1 MARNCPCPTPNSP
14 QIELTVAIKTC
25 RVCNSSDLAQFLDLG
40 FTPPADRF
48 LRREQLAEPETHY
61 PLTVNLCQCCGF
73 VQLGQVVSPEVLYR
87 QDYPYESSMTRSG
100 QAHWN
105 EFAKTVVQRFGLG
118 ADDLVV
124 DIGSNVGVLL
134 SAFRSNGT
142 RILGV
147 DPASN
152 IVRIAERN
160 GVETLNEFFGPA
172 VAEEVRKAR
181 GPASIITGTNVFAHV
196 DDLTGFM
203 RAVDHLLNERGVF
216 IFEAPYFV
224 NLVGQLEYDTIYHE
238 HLSYLSLRPLVPFF
252 RKFGMEVFDVEQ
264 RDIHGGS
271 FRVYVAR
278 RGQHVVTEE
287 VQHLLDL
294 EKQTGVHSL
303 DTLNVFAAR
312 VAQNRQDVLNLLRN
326 LKQQGKTIAAVSA
339 PAKGMTLLNYCHLG
353 TETLDFATEKSTL
366 KIGRFT
372 PGTHIPVVPDSEL
385 LARKPDYVLLL
396 AWNFA
401 KEIIRNLND
410 YREAGGKFII
420 PIPNLKIV

>member
-1 MARNCPCPTPNSP
+1 M
-14 QIELTVAIKTC
+14 KTC
-25 RVCNSSDLAQFLDLG
+25 RICNSTDLAQFLDLG

-48 LRREQLAEPETHY
+48 LRREQLDEPETHY

-73 VQLGQVVSPEVLYR
+73 VQLGQVVSPEILYR
-87 QDYPYESSMTRSG
+87 QDYPYESSITRSG
-100 QAHWN
+100 QAHWE
-105 EFAKTVVQRFGLG
+105 EFARTVVQRFGLTG
-118 ADDLVV
+118 DDLVV

-134 SAFRSNGT
+134 SAFRANGP

-160 GVETLNEFFGPA
+160 GVETVNEFFSPVVAADIRRTKGPA
-172 VAEEVRKAR
+172 TV
-181 GPASIITGTNVFAHV
+181 ITGTNVFAHV
-196 DDLTGFM
+196 DDLAGFM
-203 RAVDHLLNERGVF
+203 RAVDHLLNERGIF

-252 RKFGMEVFDVEQ
+252 RKFGMEIFDVEQ

-278 RGQHVVTEE
+278 SGKHSITDE
-287 VQHLLDL
+287 VQRLLDL

-303 DTLNVFAAR
+303 DTLNAFATR
-312 VAQNRQDVLNLLRN
+312 VEQNRQDLLNFLRS

-339 PAKGMTLLNYCHLG
+339 PAKGMTLLNYCRLG
-353 TETLDFATEKSTL
+353 PETLGFATEKSTL

-372 PGTHIPVVPDSEL
+372 PGTHLPVVPDSEL
-385 LARKPDYVLLL
+385 MTRKPDYVLLL
-396 AWNFA
+396 AWNFS

-420 PIPNLKIV
+420 PIPTVKVI

>member
-1 MARNCPCPTPNSP
+1 M
-14 QIELTVAIKTC
+14 KTC
-25 RVCNSSDLAQFLDLG
+25 RACNSSDLAQFLDLG

-87 QDYPYESSMTRSG
+87 QDYPYESSITRSG

-105 EFAKTVVQRFGLG
+105 EFAKTVVERFGLG
-118 ADDLVV
+118 ANDLAV

-134 SAFRSNGT
+134 SAFRANGT

-160 GVETLNEFFGPA
+160 GVETLNEFFSQS
-172 VAEEVRKAR
+172 VAADIRKTK
-181 GPASIITGTNVFAHV
+181 GPASVITGTNVFAHV
-196 DDLTGFM
+196 DDLAGFM

-278 RGQHVVTEE
+278 AGQHAVTEE

-303 DTLNVFAAR
+303 DTLNVFSQR
-312 VAQNRQDVLNLLRN
+312 VAQNRRDLMNLLHT
-326 LKQQGKTIAAVSA
+326 LKQQGKTVAVVSA
-339 PAKGMTLLNYCHLG
+339 PAKGMTLLNYCRLG

-372 PGTHIPVVPDSEL
+372 PGTHLPVVPDAEL
-385 LARKPDYVLLL
+385 MARKPDYVLLL

-420 PIPNLKIV
+420 PIPNLKVL

>member
-1 MARNCPCPTPNSP
+1 M
-14 QIELTVAIKTC
+14 KTC
-25 RVCNSSDLAQFLDLG
+25 RVCNSTDLAQFLDLG

-87 QDYPYESSMTRSG
+87 QDYPYESSITRSG
-100 QAHWN
+100 QAHWD
-105 EFAKTVVQRFGLG
+105 EFARTVVQRFGLT

-134 SAFRSNGT
+134 SAFRANGP

-160 GVETLNEFFGPA
+160 GIETVNEFFSPVVAADVRRAKGPA
-172 VAEEVRKAR
+172 TV
-181 GPASIITGTNVFAHV
+181 ITGTNVFAHV

-216 IFEAPYFV
+216 VFEAPYFV

-252 RKFGMEVFDVEQ
+252 RKFSMEIFDVEQ

-278 RGQHVVTEE
+278 RGRQPVTDE

-303 DTLNVFAAR
+303 DTLQAFSAR
-312 VAQNRQDVLNLLRN
+312 VQQNRQELLNFLRS
-326 LKQQGKTIAAVSA
+326 LKQQGQTIAAVSA
-339 PAKGMTLLNYCHLG
+339 PAKGMTLLNYCRLG
-353 TETLDFATEKSTL
+353 PETLDFATEKSTL

-372 PGTHIPVVPDSEL
+372 PGTHLPVVPDSEL
-385 LARKPDYVLLL
+385 MTRQPDYVLLL

-420 PIPNLKIV
+420 PIPNLKVL

>member
-1 MARNCPCPTPNSP
+1 M
-14 QIELTVAIKTC
+14 KTC
-25 RVCNSSDLAQFLDLG
+25 RVCNSTDLAQFLDLG

-87 QDYPYESSMTRSG
+87 QDYPYESSITRSG

-105 EFAKTVVQRFGLG
+105 EFARTVVQRFGLT

-134 SAFRSNGT
+134 SAFRANGP

-160 GVETLNEFFGPA
+160 GVETINEFFNQAVAADIRKATGPA
-172 VAEEVRKAR
+172 TV
-181 GPASIITGTNVFAHV
+181 ITGTNVFAHV
-196 DDLTGFM
+196 DDLAGFM

-252 RKFGMEVFDVEQ
+252 RKFGMEIFDVEQ

-278 RGQHVVTEE
+278 RGQHPVCDE

-294 EKQTGVHSL
+294 EKQAGIHSL
-303 DTLNVFAAR
+303 DTLNAFADR
-312 VAQNRQDVLNLLRN
+312 VARNRQDVLNFLRG
-326 LKQQGKTIAAVSA
+326 LRQQGKTIAAVSA
-339 PAKGMTLLNYCHLG
+339 PAKGMTLLNYCRLG
-353 TETLDFATEKSTL
+353 PETLDFATEKSTL

-385 LARKPDYVLLL
+385 MARKPDYVLLL

-401 KEIIRNLND
+401 KEIIRNLD
-410 YREAGGKFII
+410 AYREAGGKFII
-420 PIPNLKIV
+420 PIPHLKVL

>member
-1 MARNCPCPTPNSP
+1 M
-14 QIELTVAIKTC
+14 KTC
-25 RVCNSSDLAQFLDLG
+25 RVCNSTDLAQFLDLG

-87 QDYPYESSMTRSG
+87 QDYPYESSITRSG

-105 EFAKTVVQRFGLG
+105 EFARTVVQRFGLT
-118 ADDLVV
+118 ADDLVA

-134 SAFRSNGT
+134 SAFRANGP

-160 GVETLNEFFGPA
+160 GVETINEFFNQAVAADIRKATGPA
-172 VAEEVRKAR
+172 TV
-181 GPASIITGTNVFAHV
+181 ITGTNVFAHV
-196 DDLTGFM
+196 DDLAGFM

-252 RKFGMEVFDVEQ
+252 RKFGMEIFDVEQ

-278 RGQHVVTEE
+278 RGQHPVCDE

-294 EKQTGVHSL
+294 EKQAGIHSL
-303 DTLNVFAAR
+303 DTLNAFADR
-312 VAQNRQDVLNLLRN
+312 VARNRQDVLNFLRG
-326 LKQQGKTIAAVSA
+326 LRQQGKTIAAVSA
-339 PAKGMTLLNYCHLG
+339 PAKGMTLLNYCRLG
-353 TETLDFATEKSTL
+353 PETLDFATEKSTL

-385 LARKPDYVLLL
+385 MARKPDYVLLL

-401 KEIIRNLND
+401 KEIIRNLD
-410 YREAGGKFII
+410 AYREAGGKFII
-420 PIPNLKIV
+420 PIPHLKVL

>member
-1 MARNCPCPTPNSP
+1 M
-14 QIELTVAIKTC
+14 KTC
-25 RVCNSSDLAQFLDLG
+25 RACNSSDLSQFLDLG

-48 LRREQLAEPETHY
+48 LRREQLTEPEMHY

-87 QDYPYESSMTRSG
+87 QDYPYESSITRSG
-100 QAHWN
+100 QKHWN

-118 ADDLVV
+118 ANDLTV

-134 SAFRSNGT
+134 SAFRANGT

-160 GVETLNEFFGPA
+160 GVETLNEFFSQS
-172 VAEEVRKAR
+172 VAADIRKTK
-181 GPASIITGTNVFAHV
+181 GPASVITGTNVFAHV

-278 RGQHVVTEE
+278 QGQHAVTDE

-303 DTLNVFAAR
+303 DTLNIFAAR
-312 VAQNRQDVLNLLRN
+312 VAQNRRDLMNLLHT
-326 LKQQGKTIAAVSA
+326 LKQQGKTVAVVSA
-339 PAKGMTLLNYCHLG
+339 PAKGMTLLNYCRLG

-372 PGTHIPVVPDSEL
+372 PGTHLPVVPDAEL
-385 LARKPDYVLLL
+385 MTRKPDYVLLL

-420 PIPNLKIV
+420 PIPNLKVL

>member
-1 MARNCPCPTPNSP
+1 M
-14 QIELTVAIKTC
+14 KTC
-25 RVCNSSDLAQFLDLG
+25 RICNSTDLAQFLDLG

-48 LRREQLAEPETHY
+48 LRREQLDEPETHY

-73 VQLGQVVSPEVLYR
+73 VQLGQVVSPEILYR
-87 QDYPYESSMTRSG
+87 QDYPYESSITRSG
-100 QAHWN
+100 QAHWE
-105 EFAKTVVQRFGLG
+105 EFARTVVQRFGLT

-134 SAFRSNGT
+134 SAFRANGP

-160 GVETLNEFFGPA
+160 GVETVNEFFSPVVAADIRRTKGPA
-172 VAEEVRKAR
+172 TV
-181 GPASIITGTNVFAHV
+181 ITGTNVFAHV
-196 DDLTGFM
+196 DDLAGFM
-203 RAVDHLLNERGVF
+203 RAVDHLLNERGIF

-224 NLVGQLEYDTIYHE
+224 NLVEQLEYDTIYHE
-238 HLSYLSLRPLVPFF
+238 HLSYLSLRPLVQFF
-252 RKFGMEVFDVEQ
+252 RKFGMEIFDVEQ

-278 RGQHVVTEE
+278 SGKQLVANE
-287 VQHLLDL
+287 VQRLLDL
-294 EKQTGVHSL
+294 EKQTCVHSL
-303 DTLNVFAAR
+303 DTLKALATR
-312 VAQNRQDVLNLLRN
+312 VQQNRQDLLNFLRS

-339 PAKGMTLLNYCHLG
+339 PAKGMTLLNYCRLG

-385 LARKPDYVLLL
+385 MTRKPDYVLLL
-396 AWNFA
+396 AWNFS

-420 PIPNLKIV
+420 PIPTVKVV

>member
-1 MARNCPCPTPNSP
+1 M
-14 QIELTVAIKTC
+14 KTC

-105 EFAKTVVQRFGLG
+105 EFAKTVVTRFGLG
-118 ADDLVV
+118 ANDLVV

-134 SAFRSNGT
+134 SAFRNNGT

-172 VAEEVRKAR
+172 VAEEVRKTK
-181 GPASIITGTNVFAHV
+181 GQASIITGTNVFAHV

-303 DTLNVFAAR
+303 DTLNTFAAR

-385 LARKPDYVLLL
+385 MARKPDYVLLL